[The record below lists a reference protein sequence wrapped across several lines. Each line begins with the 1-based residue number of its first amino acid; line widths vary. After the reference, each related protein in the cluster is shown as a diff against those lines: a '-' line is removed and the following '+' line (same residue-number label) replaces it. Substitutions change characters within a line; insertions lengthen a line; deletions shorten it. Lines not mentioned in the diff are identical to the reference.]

1 MKYDKTIEEMEQE
14 TPEQQYKDS
23 VYVIGRGSGK
33 SSLHEKAYQEYLD
46 GLSNDEDIKQQLREE
61 VDNLMLGFS
70 VMAEATDAG
79 ARAIV
84 GMGVVHKQAWDAL
97 METQKEEH
105 DTGMNRQEA
114 FGKLLGN
121 DWRTKNRRNYL
132 KGKR

>member
-1 MKYDKTIEEMEQE
+1 MKYDKTIEE
-14 TPEQQYKDS
+14 
-23 VYVIGRGSGK
+23 
-33 SSLHEKAYQEYLD
+33 
-46 GLSNDEDIKQQLREE
+46 
-61 VDNLMLGFS
+61 VDNLTLGFS
-70 VMAEATDAG
+70 VMAEAADAG

-97 METQKEEH
+97 METPKEEH